1 MAHPFLDSCRDWPAR
16 YPNRRA
22 IGYLCTYVPEEI
34 LHAAGFVPVRLLKA
48 NDAIAHADAHLQS
61 YCCALAR
68 SALDQALAGKLGFL
82 EGMVFPHT
90 CDTIQC
96 LADVWRV
103 NFPGLFVTTIVQPVA
118 VEGPHAQ
125 SYLVAELRRFLRR
138 LEDRFGISVTDE
150 ALGDGIRVHNR
161 TRQLLGQLS
170 LRREQ
175 VPATTYF
182 DILRASTLMPK
193 EEFNDLLAEM
203 LLAMDSSLLAK
214 NESTEKSCSS
224 RFLTTENAENTE
236 KKVKISA
243 RSACSAVKSLF
254 FSGVKN
260 EPRGENAF
268 TTSKVTSRR
277 PRLILVGPYLDD
289 PSLLKLIH
297 GLGGQVV
304 ADDVCTGSRY
314 FETPVSEDGDPV
326 QALAQR
332 YLERRPCPC
341 KAGSLPRRSE
351 ALIGLA
357 KVHQAEGVVFVLP
370 KFCDPHAWDYPP
382 LAQALDKAG
391 VPHLLLETEQ
401 TVSGEQMRTRIQAF
415 LEMISYQ

>member
-34 LHAAGFVPVRLLKA
+34 LQAAGFVPVRLLKA

-90 CDTIQC
+90 CDTLQC

-103 NFPGLFVTTIVQPVA
+103 NFPELFVTTIVQPVA

-125 SYLVAELRRFLRR
+125 SYLVAELWRFLRR

-161 TRQLLGQLS
+161 TRQLLRQLS

-182 DILRASTLMPK
+182 DILRASTLMPR

-203 LLAMDSSLLAK
+203 LLAMGPSSL
-214 NESTEKSCSS
+214 
-224 RFLTTENAENTE
+224 AE
-236 KKVKISA
+236 
-243 RSACSAVKSLF
+243 
-254 FSGVKN
+254 N

-289 PSLLKLIH
+289 PSLLKLIY

-357 KVHQAEGVVFVLP
+357 KAHQAEGVVFVLP

-382 LAQALDKAG
+382 LAQALDNAG

>member
-1 MAHPFLDSCRDWPAR
+1 MVHPFLDSCRDWPAR
-16 YPNRRA
+16 YPDRRA

-34 LHAAGFVPVRLLKA
+34 LHAAGFTPVRLLKA
-48 NDAIAHADAHLQS
+48 NDAITHADAKLQS

-96 LADVWRV
+96 LADIWLV

-118 VEGPHAQ
+118 IEGPHAQ
-125 SYLVAELRRFLRR
+125 SYLVAELWQFLRR
-138 LEDRFGISVTDE
+138 LEDRFRIKVTDE
-150 ALGDGIRVHNR
+150 ALRDSIRLHNR
-161 TRQLLGQLS
+161 TRELLRQLS

-175 VPATTYF
+175 IPATTYF

-193 EEFNDLLAEM
+193 EEFNELLAEM
-203 LLAMDSSLLAK
+203 LLAMDPCLL
-214 NESTEKSCSS
+214 
-224 RFLTTENAENTE
+224 
-236 KKVKISA
+236 
-243 RSACSAVKSLF
+243 
-254 FSGVKN
+254 VKN

-268 TTSKVTSRR
+268 TTSKETPRR
-277 PRLILVGPYLDD
+277 PRLILAGPYLDD
-289 PSLLKLIH
+289 PSLLELIH

-351 ALIGLA
+351 DLVGLA
-357 KVHQAEGVVFVLP
+357 KAQRAEGVVFVLP